1 MASLS
6 LYLPPAAGDYSG
18 AASVLFGLDCL
29 AVLVDAGCCTR
40 NYTEYDEPR
49 WARRRKTTFS
59 AQLRTLEATLG
70 DESRLIEQTA
80 EMARELGV
88 SCIALLGTPVPA
100 VTGMDLAGI
109 ACEVEAATGLPTL
122 GVETSGFETY
132 EQGASKALCAL
143 LGRFAQGGA
152 RGEAAGSRAATFG
165 AVDAG
170 IVGSS
175 TCGVAAGAAN
185 PGASGARDEATH
197 KPLHVN
203 ILGLG
208 PQDFQCEEDMASCIG
223 WFEQAGAVID
233 FVTSSEYTLA
243 DIARAGEADTSVVV
257 AWSGLEAARLLE
269 QRFGIP
275 CIIGRPWCA
284 EDARTLLEQ
293 ARRAPA
299 TGRPPAPATAGSAAL
314 TLDAPDLAPGASAE
328 AAPTRMAPL
337 APDAPQ
343 IQPPLPCLLLVGEQ
357 VAMNSLRTHIRKALA
372 QAGQEAP
379 SITVATRFCAESSLA
394 ELGDL
399 SHIGEAELVA
409 WGRAHPGFAWV
420 GDPLFAC
427 LPGFSGN
434 ALATL
439 PHEATSSTLH
449 AAQARTLV
457 GDAALKAVDST
468 IMERI
473 GTAAQAASNQEHPAS
488 PGMTR

>member
-1 MASLS
+1 MARLS

-80 EMARELGV
+80 EMARELDV
-88 SCIALLGTPVPA
+88 SCVALLGTPVPA

-122 GVETSGFETY
+122 GVETSGFATY

-152 RGEAAGSRAATFG
+152 LGEAARTGATDPGNGGAHGKAAR
-165 AVDAG
+165 
-170 IVGSS
+170 
-175 TCGVAAGAAN
+175 N
-185 PGASGARDEATH
+185 
-197 KPLHVN
+197 PLHVN

-208 PQDFQCEEDMASCIG
+208 PQDFQCEEDMAACIG
-223 WFEQAGAVID
+223 WFEQAGAVVD

-243 DIARAGEADTSVVV
+243 DVARAGGSDASVVV

-269 QRFGIP
+269 RRFGIP
-275 CIIGRPWCA
+275 CVIGRPWCA
-284 EDARTLLEQ
+284 EDAHTLLEQ
-293 ARRAPA
+293 ARRALA
-299 TGRPPAPATAGSAAL
+299 TGCPSTPAAVGNTVPA
-314 TLDAPDLAPGASAE
+314 LDAPDHAPGASE
-328 AAPTRMAPL
+328 GAAPERMASPTP
-337 APDAPQ
+337 AASQ
-343 IQPPLPCLLLVGEQ
+343 AQPPLPCLLLIGEQ
-357 VAMNSLRTHIRKALA
+357 IAMNSLRMHIRKTLA
-372 QAGQEAP
+372 RAGQEVP
-379 SITVATRFCAESSLA
+379 SITVATRFCAEPTLA
-394 ELGDL
+394 EPGDL
-399 SHIGEAELVA
+399 SRIGEAELVA
-409 WGRAHPGFAWV
+409 WGHARPGFAWI

-457 GDAALKAVDST
+457 GDAALKAVDSA

-473 GTAAQAASNQEHPAS
+473 GAADQAASTQEHPAP
-488 PGMTR
+488 PGTTR